1 MQRGNRFQFGQDVT
15 RAIAD
20 AKREWQTG
28 NRSSYLKPHE
38 GHELANVV
46 RRGPGSSLWECQV
59 GNAHPGDASPAG
71 RRRVVVWEDS
81 GQLKR
86 FFFTDDHYR
95 FGSWYEITD
104 A

>member
-1 MQRGNRFQFGQDVT
+1 MQLSNRRQLGEDVI
-15 RAIAD
+15 RAIAN

-28 NRSSYLKPHE
+28 HRRGYLKRHQ
-38 GHELANVV
+38 GHELANIV

-59 GNAHPGDASPAG
+59 GAARLGEPSQAG
-71 RRRVVVWEDS
+71 RRRLVIWEDS

-86 FFFTDDHYR
+86 FFFSNDHYHV
-95 FGSWYEITD
+95 GSWHEITD